1 MIGLERTYVTLT
13 NEFNHGCS
21 RFLTLKTIWLFFY
34 VSFLS
39 APSDGFFLFFFFL
52 VGRCSYLGLTFYQ
65 NSLLC
70 VCSVTDHR

>member
-21 RFLTLKTIWLFFY
+21 RFLALKTIWLFFY
-34 VSFLS
+34 VSFLL
-39 APSDGFFLFFFFL
+39 APSDVFFLYFFFL